1 MKEIDG
7 YKYLTI
13 AEFALNN
20 GISDKTV
27 YNYLETGK
35 IDSAA
40 VINVRPRLI
49 REDALEWEQE
59 NSDVKP
65 VIQRPH
71 FEDNTFQQKIL
82 EEMQHTREEK
92 NLECETYREQL
103 KRKDEQLA
111 ESERQREAD
120 REYYTAQLAESKR
133 QREADREYYI
143 AQLAE
148 KDRQNA
154 EIMIQL
160 KDSGGHMQ
168 KMNIQFAKVADQA
181 QQLQLVSMKEKQ
193 QQLQNNAPIQEKPQE
208 EPEKKYTQED
218 MDKAVREAVNKKQ
231 SEFFNE
237 HIIQME
243 EARKSAEEEVL
254 KQLQDELTPVIKDL
268 QDGKRMYMG
277 PNVPEIR
284 FKLRLP
290 MKFKLIGELYNI
302 TAITSYTL
310 GKKRGWG
317 RGWDDKRFTANKDR
331 KQKEYYDECDRDT
344 EKYKDN
350 TKNLLFPTVNLD
362 KEVDEKPQDT

>member
-71 FEDNTFQQKIL
+71 FEENTFQQKIL

-120 REYYTAQLAESKR
+120 REYYTAQLAE
-133 QREADREYYI
+133 
-143 AQLAE
+143 
-148 KDRQNA
+148 KDRQIA
-154 EIMIQL
+154 DLMSQV

-168 KMNIQFAKVADQA
+168 KMNVQFAKVADQA
-181 QQLQLVSMKEKQ
+181 QQLQLVSLAKDQKQ
-193 QQLQNNAPIQEKPQE
+193 VQDSEPIQEKPQGQ
-208 EPEKKYTQED
+208 PEKRYSQED
-218 MDKAVREAVNKKQ
+218 IDKAVREAVNKKQ

>member
-71 FEDNTFQQKIL
+71 FEENTFQQKIL

-120 REYYTAQLAESKR
+120 REYYTAQLAE
-133 QREADREYYI
+133 
-143 AQLAE
+143 
-148 KDRQNA
+148 KDRQIA
-154 EIMIQL
+154 DLMSQV

-168 KMNIQFAKVADQA
+168 KMNVQFAKVADQA
-181 QQLQLVSMKEKQ
+181 QQLQLVSMTEKQ
-193 QQLQNNAPIQEKPQE
+193 RQLQNNAPIQEKPQE

-218 MDKAVREAVNKKQ
+218 MDKAVRVAVNKRQ
-231 SEFFNE
+231 SELFDE

-243 EARKSAEEEVL
+243 EVRKSAEEEVL

-277 PNVPEIR
+277 PNAPEIR

-290 MKFKLIGELYNI
+290 IKFKLIGELYNI
-302 TAITSYTL
+302 TATTSYTL

-317 RGWDDKRFTANKDR
+317 RGWDDKRFAANKDR

>member
-71 FEDNTFQQKIL
+71 FEENTFQQKIL

-120 REYYTAQLAESKR
+120 REYYTAQLAE
-133 QREADREYYI
+133 
-143 AQLAE
+143 
-148 KDRQNA
+148 KDRQIA
-154 EIMIQL
+154 DLMSQV

-168 KMNIQFAKVADQA
+168 KMNVQFAKVADQA
-181 QQLQLVSMKEKQ
+181 QQLQLVSLAKDQKQ
-193 QQLQNNAPIQEKPQE
+193 VQDSEPIQEKPQGQ
-208 EPEKKYTQED
+208 PEKRYSQED
-218 MDKAVREAVNKKQ
+218 IDKAVREAVNKKQ

-290 MKFKLIGELYNI
+290 MKFELIGELYNI

>member
-65 VIQRPH
+65 VIQRSH
-71 FEDNTFQQKIL
+71 FEENTFQQKIL

-120 REYYTAQLAESKR
+120 REYYTAQM
-133 QREADREYYI
+133 
-143 AQLAE
+143 AE
-148 KDRQNA
+148 KDRQIA
-154 EIMIQL
+154 DLMSQV

-181 QQLQLVSMKEKQ
+181 QQLQLVSLAKDQKQ
-193 QQLQNNAPIQEKPQE
+193 VQDSTPIQEKPQGQ
-208 EPEKKYTQED
+208 PEKRYSQED
-218 MDKAVREAVNKKQ
+218 IDKAVREAVNKKQ

-317 RGWDDKRFTANKDR
+317 RGWDDKRFTANKGQ

>member
-7 YKYLTI
+7 CKYLTI

-35 IDSAA
+35 IDPAA

-49 REDALEWEQE
+49 REDALEWEPE
-59 NSDVKP
+59 NSDVEP

-71 FEDNTFQQKIL
+71 SEDNSFQQKIL

-92 NLECETYREQL
+92 SLECATYREQL
-103 KRKDEQLA
+103 KQKDEQLA

-120 REYYTAQLAESKR
+120 REYYIS
-133 QREADREYYI
+133 
-143 AQLAE
+143 QLAE
-148 KDRQNA
+148 KDRQIA
-154 EIMIQL
+154 DLMSQV
-160 KDSGGHMQ
+160 KDSGGHIQ
-168 KMNIQFAKVADQA
+168 DMNFKFAQFVDQA
-181 QQLQLVSMKEKQ
+181 QQLQLVSLAKDQKQ
-193 QQLQNNAPIQEKPQE
+193 VQDGVSIQEKPQGQ
-208 EPEKKYTQED
+208 PEKKYSQED
-218 MDKAVREAVNKKQ
+218 IDKAVREAVNKKQ

-243 EARKSAEEEVL
+243 EVRKSAEEEVL

-268 QDGKRMYMG
+268 QGGKQMYMG
-277 PNVPEIR
+277 PNAPEIR

-290 MKFKLIGELYNI
+290 RKFKLVGELYNS
-302 TAITSYTL
+302 TAIASYTL

-331 KQKEYYDECDRDT
+331 KQKEYYDECDKDT

-350 TKNLLFPTVNLD
+350 RIDLLFPTVNLD
-362 KEVDEKPQDT
+362 KEVDEKPQDN